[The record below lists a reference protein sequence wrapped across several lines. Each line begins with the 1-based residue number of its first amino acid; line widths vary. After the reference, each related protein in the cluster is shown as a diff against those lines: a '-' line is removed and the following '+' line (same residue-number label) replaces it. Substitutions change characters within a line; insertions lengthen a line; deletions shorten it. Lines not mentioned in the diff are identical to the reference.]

1 MDLTE
6 TSPAERAALLNAIA
20 DALSSAADELIPLAM
35 AETGL
40 AEARLTGE
48 LKRTVVQL
56 RMFADVCAEGE
67 FLDVR
72 LDAADPDFVLGP
84 RPDLRRFNL
93 PVGPVLV
100 FAASNFPFAFSVAGG
115 DTASA
120 LAAGCPVILKA
131 HPGHP
136 RLSALTAEKV
146 RAAVATAGLPA
157 ETFDVVHDQ
166 DAAVRLLRDDDRIAA
181 AAFTGS
187 YKVGRLLA
195 AIAAGRERPIPF
207 YGELGSVNPVVVTPG
222 ALAER
227 ADTLATGFVASVS
240 GSAGQLCTKPGFLF
254 LPDGH
259 GLADTLGSA
268 AGAVPG
274 HPLLHEG
281 IAAAYAARRAAVL
294 ATPGVSVLAEG
305 SVEVE
310 VSGRS
315 LAAPTLVEVGL
326 GDLLKHRA
334 TLLDEA
340 FGPLSVVVRYDP
352 DRLDLLV
359 AAVGELFPGALTAT
373 VHRAAGESDAWLRGL
388 VAVLRERVG
397 RLLFDGWPTGVA
409 VTPAMQHGGPF
420 PATTSPATTSVGTA
434 AIQRFLRP
442 VVFQDCPPELLP
454 APLRD
459 DNPWR
464 VPQRRAAA
472 GASQNWGHRSA

>member
-6 TSPAERAALLNAIA
+6 TSPSERAGLLNAIA
-20 DALSSAADELIPLAM
+20 DELSGAADELIPQAM

-40 AEARLTGE
+40 AEARLAGE

-72 LDAADPDFVLGP
+72 IDEADPGFVLGP

-146 RAAVATAGLPA
+146 RSALVKAGRPV
-157 ETFDVVHDQ
+157 ETFEVVFDQ
-166 DAAVRLLRDDDRIAA
+166 DAAVRLLRDDRIAA

-187 YKVGRLLA
+187 FKVGRLLA
-195 AIAAGRERPIPF
+195 GIAAGRERPIPF

-227 ADTLATGFVASVS
+227 ADAIVSGFVAAVS

-254 LPDGH
+254 LPEGH
-259 GLADTLGSA
+259 GLAQRLGSA
-268 AGAVPG
+268 ADAVPS
-274 HPLLHEG
+274 HPLLYEG
-281 IAAAYAARRAAVL
+281 IAAGYAERRAAVL
-294 ATPGVSVLAEG
+294 ATRSVSVLAEG
-305 SVEVE
+305 AVEAGPD
-310 VSGRS
+310 GRS
-315 LAAPTLVEVGL
+315 RAAPTLVEVGL
-326 GDLLKHRA
+326 DDLLEQRS

-340 FGPLSVVVRYDP
+340 FGPLSIVVRYDP
-352 DRLDLLV
+352 DRPDLLV
-359 AAVGELFPGALTAT
+359 EAIGELFPGALTAT
-373 VHRAAGESDAWLRGL
+373 VHRAVGENHAWLRGL

-409 VTPAMQHGGPF
+409 VTPAMQHGGPY
-420 PATTSPATTSVGTA
+420 PATTAPATTSVGTA

-442 VVFQDCPPELLP
+442 VTFQNCPPELLP
-454 APLRD
+454 AALRD

-472 GASQNWGHRSA
+472 GDSLNWGNHSA

>member
-6 TSPAERAALLNAIA
+6 TSPAERAAVLNAIG
-20 DALSSAADELIPLAM
+20 DELTAAAGELIPQAM

-40 AEARLTGE
+40 AEPRLAGE

-72 LDAADPDFVLGP
+72 IDEADPEFVLGP

-146 RAAVATAGLPA
+146 RSALVKAGRPA
-157 ETFDVVHDQ
+157 DTFEVVFDQ
-166 DAAVRLLRDDDRIAA
+166 DAAVRLLRDDRIAA

-187 YKVGRLLA
+187 YTVGRLLA
-195 AIAAGRERPIPF
+195 GIAAARERPIPF

-227 ADTLATGFVASVS
+227 ADAIASGFVASVS

-254 LPDGH
+254 LPEGH
-259 GLADTLGSA
+259 GLGPGLGA
-268 AGAVPG
+268 AAEAVPG

-281 IAAAYAARRAAVL
+281 IAAAYTGRRAAVL
-294 ATPGVSVLAEG
+294 AAPGVSVLAEG
-305 SVEVE
+305 FVEVGPDGW
-310 VSGRS
+310 SR
-315 LAAPTLVEVGL
+315 AAPTLVEVGL
-326 GDLLKHRA
+326 DDLLTQRGA
-334 TLLDEA
+334 LLDEA
-340 FGPLSVVVRYDP
+340 FGPLSIVVRYAP
-352 DRLDLLV
+352 DRPEALV
-359 AAVGELFPGALTAT
+359 DALAELFPGALTAT
-373 VHRAAGESDAWLRGL
+373 VHRGAGEHHDWLRGL

-409 VTPAMQHGGPF
+409 VTPAMQHGGPY
-420 PATTSPATTSVGTA
+420 PATTAPATTSVGTA

-442 VVFQDCPPELLP
+442 VTFQNCPPELLP
-454 APLRD
+454 AALRD

-472 GASQNWGHRSA
+472 GASLNWGNHSA

>member
-6 TSPAERAALLNAIA
+6 SSPAQRTGLLNAIA
-20 DALSSAADELIPLAM
+20 DELTAAADELVPQAM

-40 AEARLTGE
+40 AEARLRGE

-56 RMFADVCAEGE
+56 RLFADVCAEGE

-72 LDAADPDFVLGP
+72 IDEADPGFVLGP

-146 RAAVATAGLPA
+146 RGALLRAGLPA
-157 ETFDVVHDQ
+157 ETFEVVFDQ
-166 DAAVRLLRDDDRIAA
+166 EDGVRLLRDDRIAA

-187 YKVGRLLA
+187 FEIGRMLA
-195 AIAAGRERPIPF
+195 GIAAGRERPIPF
-207 YGELGSVNPVVVTPG
+207 YGELGSVNPVVVTPA

-227 ADTLATGFVASVS
+227 ADEVASGFVAGVS

-259 GLADTLGSA
+259 GLARTLGSA
-268 AGAVPG
+268 ADAVPG

-281 IAAAYAARRAAVL
+281 IAAAYTERRAAVL
-294 ATPGVSVLAEG
+294 AAPGVAVLAEG
-305 SVEVE
+305 AVE
-310 VSGRS
+310 
-315 LAAPTLVEVGL
+315 AAPDGWCRATPTLVEVGL
-326 GDLLKHRA
+326 DDLLKQRSA
-334 TLLDEA
+334 LLDEA
-340 FGPLSVVVRYDP
+340 FGPLSIVVRYDP
-352 DRLDLLV
+352 DRPDLLMD
-359 AAVGELFPGALTAT
+359 AIGRLFPGALTAT
-373 VHRAAGESDAWLRGL
+373 VHSAAGENNEWLRRL
-388 VAVLRERVG
+388 VALLRERVG
-397 RLLFDGWPTGVA
+397 RLLFNGWPTGVA
-409 VTPAMQHGGPF
+409 VTPAMQHGGPY
-420 PATTSPATTSVGTA
+420 PATTAPATTSVGTA

-442 VVFQDCPPELLP
+442 VTFQNCPPELLP
-454 APLRD
+454 PALRD

-464 VPQRRAAA
+464 VPQRRSAA
-472 GASQNWGHRSA
+472 GASVNWGNPVS

>member
-6 TSPAERAALLNAIA
+6 TSPAERAAVLNAIG
-20 DALSSAADELIPLAM
+20 DELAAAAGELIPQAM

-40 AEARLTGE
+40 AEARLAGE

-72 LDAADPDFVLGP
+72 IDEADPDFVLGP

-120 LAAGCPVILKA
+120 LAAGCPVVLKA

-146 RAAVATAGLPA
+146 RSALVKAGRPA
-157 ETFDVVHDQ
+157 DTFEVVHDQ
-166 DAAVRLLRDDDRIAA
+166 DAAVELLRDDRIAA

-187 YKVGRLLA
+187 FKAGRLLA
-195 AIAAGRERPIPF
+195 QIAAARERPIPF

-227 ADTLATGFVASVS
+227 ADAIASGFVASVS

-254 LPDGH
+254 LPRGH
-259 GLADTLGSA
+259 GLARELGA
-268 AGAVPG
+268 AARAVPG

-281 IAAAYAARRAAVL
+281 IAAAYTGRRAAVL
-294 ATPGVSVLAEG
+294 AAPGVSVLAEG
-305 SVEVE
+305 SVET
-310 VSGRS
+310 GPDGWTR
-315 LAAPTLVEVGL
+315 AAPTLVEVGL
-326 GDLLKHRA
+326 DDLRA
-334 TLLDEA
+334 QRDALLDEA

-352 DRLDLLV
+352 DRPEVLLDAL
-359 AAVGELFPGALTAT
+359 AELFPGALTAT
-373 VHRAAGESDAWLRGL
+373 VHRGVGEHHDWLRRL

-409 VTPAMQHGGPF
+409 VTPAMQHGGPY
-420 PATTSPATTSVGTA
+420 PATTAPATTSVGTA

-442 VVFQDCPPELLP
+442 VTFQNCPPELLP
-454 APLRD
+454 AALRD

-464 VPQRRAAA
+464 VPQRRALA
-472 GASQNWGHRSA
+472 GASLNWGNHSA